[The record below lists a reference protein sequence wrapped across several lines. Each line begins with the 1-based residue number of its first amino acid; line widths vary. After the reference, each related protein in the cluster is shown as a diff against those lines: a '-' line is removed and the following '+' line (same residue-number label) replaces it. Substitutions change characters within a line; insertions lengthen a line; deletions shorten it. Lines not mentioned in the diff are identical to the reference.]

1 MKWRNWVLILVGIES
16 SESETRLLSKVAGF
30 GFNLPSPSTGLRSIN
45 LTMVWVGLVWQVSTW
60 QHTRHELTCN
70 DNWIPSMHQRE
81 VATNN
86 TTSDGVYSMSV
97 TS

>member
-1 MKWRNWVLILVGIES
+1 MLILEGIES
-16 SESETRLLSKVAGF
+16 SQNESRSLSKVAGF
-30 GFNLPSPSTGLRSIN
+30 GFNLPSTSTGLRSIN

-70 DNWIPSMHQRE
+70 DNWIPPMHQRE
-81 VATNN
+81 VATSN
-86 TTSDGVYSMSV
+86 TTSDGVYSTSV